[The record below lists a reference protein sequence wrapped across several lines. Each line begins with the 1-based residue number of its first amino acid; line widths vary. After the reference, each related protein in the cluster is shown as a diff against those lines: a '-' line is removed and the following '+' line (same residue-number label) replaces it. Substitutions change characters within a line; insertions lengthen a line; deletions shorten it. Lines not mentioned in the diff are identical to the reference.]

1 MVFKVFNKCIKNY
14 EIVNSIE
21 GPVASNYLFIMASVK
36 TKIWSRKISKR
47 FLNDELIFIQTFSIG
62 FVGIFYYLLVGFI
75 TKGGT

>member
-1 MVFKVFNKCIKNY
+1 
-14 EIVNSIE
+14 
-21 GPVASNYLFIMASVK
+21 MASVK